1 MLFLRWLTRLLHC
14 CQPRKRFGVF
24 NVNLLNHKRFF
35 DMVHFRASVFDESLM
50 NLPVSSAV
58 KRALSGLKTYSS
70 RLGSGASHMYIPQG
84 QCRSEVQHLPQNVY
98 RRLSIFI
105 RLHFSIYYKILDL
118 ADLSPIS
125 QPNPQPYVLNSGAQ
139 P

>member
-1 MLFLRWLTRLLHC
+1 
-14 CQPRKRFGVF
+14 
-24 NVNLLNHKRFF
+24 
-35 DMVHFRASVFDESLM
+35 
-50 NLPVSSAV
+50 
-58 KRALSGLKTYSS
+58 
-70 RLGSGASHMYIPQG
+70 MYIPQG